1 MMKVMPSVVTN
12 SYGRT
17 INTYG
22 INPFIQWDTKYVG
35 TGIGFHS
42 GDLLIQ
48 TKHPNEESIDL
59 QSRVFWSSVKNT
71 HFYPQAYIRLGR
83 VDKIFGEMS
92 FARNFPSS
100 FPDLVFQT
108 NIGFSVKYNKLNSG
122 VVRLGTSTIHWT
134 FHFVDVSH
142 W

>member
-1 MMKVMPSVVTN
+1 MKSPSI
-12 SYGRT
+12 YRA
-17 INTYG
+17 
-22 INPFIQWDTKYVG
+22 
-35 TGIGFHS
+35 
-42 GDLLIQ
+42 
-48 TKHPNEESIDL
+48 ES
-59 QSRVFWSSVKNT
+59 FWSSVKNT

-122 VVRLGTSTIHWT
+122 VVRLGTSTNTGLFISST
-134 FHFVDVSH
+134 FPIGKYFLIEPYVGFLTPVLGAAVPFNQEEDRAKIGSIALHYELAKRPRPN
-142 W
+142 